1 MSQKAE
7 FPFARAR
14 RVTQKEHQEFR
25 AALVEQFGI
34 DPKKRDHPKLKTN
47 KK

>member
-1 MSQKAE
+1 MSQKSE

-25 AALVEQFGI
+25 IALIEQFGI
-34 DPKKRDHPKLKTN
+34 DLKKRIHPKLN
-47 KK
+47 S

>member
-1 MSQKAE
+1 MSQKAK

-34 DPKKRDHPKLKTN
+34 DLKKRIHPKLN
-47 KK
+47 S